1 MRPTRIRDYSMKL
14 FIRITLFLTLVVG
27 LLFASC
33 DKEEFKAEFKTT
45 VLGKVVAVPSI
56 VSNGEELILKIEG
69 IVSASGEATINGKKY
84 YPVVHYLVDGKKV
97 ATSPETSLPFNA
109 KCIINDLAKGEH
121 TISVEI
127 TGSQKEVIVENKV
140 SSTTI
145 TVQE

>member
-1 MRPTRIRDYSMKL
+1 MYPTRIRDYTMKL

-27 LLFASC
+27 LFFASC
-33 DKEEFKAEFKTT
+33 DKEEFKTM
-45 VLGKVVAVPSI
+45 VLGKVIATPSI
-56 VSNGEELILKIEG
+56 VKNGEELILKIEG
-69 IVSASGEATINGKKY
+69 NASASGEATVNGKKY
-84 YPVVHYLVDGKKV
+84 YPVIHYLVDGKKV
-97 ATSPETSLPFNA
+97 ATSSETSLPFNA

-145 TVQE
+145 TVHE

>member
-1 MRPTRIRDYSMKL
+1 MKL

-84 YPVVHYLVDGKKV
+84 YPIIHYLVDGKKV
-97 ATSPETSLPFNA
+97 ATSSETSLPFNA